1 MGYGAATA
9 AIFFLAGVAGSQQAE
24 PPQSDVTVTGQRM
37 PSAEAPRSAT
47 CEALARDPF
56 FRAQLEATKGDPFMG
71 PRVLLPTRLPRN
83 PNYAAAPK
91 VPAGSPLP
99 DLSKARFGVADPV
112 YGPEGPATQFSDVT
126 DAVAAANDTS
136 VADPE
141 VGQSMNRDAAI
152 GACRAAFSRGGS
164 VGAGTRAMIARR
176 DEALPMAFALFDQG
190 RYPESLEWFRK
201 AEQKL
206 QPGEGGDEAALFVGK
221 LYLQGLG
228 DKSDPVEGV
237 RWLKKA
243 AEAPFNPVLETP
255 VFDPLQPDR
264 NTAVGEAA
272 VMLGNVY
279 RAGFGP
285 IARNPEEAR
294 KWYERAYDVGHIA
307 AAKVIGDLYYA
318 GTGMPRDA
326 KKAASW
332 YRKGAAF
339 GHASAQFALAELLYA
354 GDEGVPVDKK
364 TAFTWYKAA
373 ARAEHPGA
381 LYALARAYDLGEE
394 TPADPKR
401 AIVLYK
407 GAALLGNAA
416 AQVAIGT
423 YFYEGK
429 EIAKDDATA
438 RKWFEAAA
446 KQGDRDGMFNLAAM
460 MARGEGG
467 PKDVPRAW
475 AWLGE
480 AAKRGHASAGRAMT
494 GLEQRMSE
502 AERQAVAAMRAGR

>member
-1 MGYGAATA
+1 MRYRAAG
-9 AIFFLAGVAGSQQAE
+9 LAVLLLVAGHMASAQE
-24 PPQSDVTVTGQRM
+24 RSGNDVTVTGQRM
-37 PSAEAPRSAT
+37 PGAEAPRSAT

-56 FRAQLEATKGDPFMG
+56 FRAQLDAAKGDPFMA
-71 PRVLLPTRLPRN
+71 PRILLPTRLPRN
-83 PNYAAAPK
+83 PNYAAPPK

-99 DLSKARFGVADPV
+99 DLTKSRFGVIDPV
-112 YGPEGPATQFSDVT
+112 YSPEGPATQFPDVT
-126 DAVAAANDTS
+126 EAVAAANDTS
-136 VADPE
+136 VADRE

-152 GACRAAFSRGGS
+152 GACRAAFSRGSS
-164 VGAGTRAMIARR
+164 VGAGGRAMIARR
-176 DEALPMAFALFDQG
+176 DETLPMAFALFDQG

-206 QPGEGGDEAALFVGK
+206 QLNEGGDEAALFIGK
-221 LYLQGLG
+221 LNLQGLG
-228 DKSDPVEGV
+228 NKSDPIEGV
-237 RWLKKA
+237 RWLRKA
-243 AEAPFNPVLETP
+243 AEAPFNAVLETP

-272 VMLGNVY
+272 VMLGNIY

-285 IARNPEEAR
+285 VARNPEEAR

-326 KKAASW
+326 KKAMSW

-394 TPADPKR
+394 TAPDPKR

-407 GAALLGNAA
+407 GAALLGDPA

-429 EIAKDDATA
+429 QLAKDDATA
-438 RKWFEAAA
+438 RRWFEAAA

-460 MARGEGG
+460 MVRGEGG
-467 PKDVPRAW
+467 ARDVPHAWSWLHAAARA
-475 AWLGE
+475 GHS
-480 AAKRGHASAGRAMT
+480 AAPRALAA
-494 GLEQRMSE
+494 LEQRMT
-502 AERQAVAAMRAGR
+502 APERQAVAAMRGGR